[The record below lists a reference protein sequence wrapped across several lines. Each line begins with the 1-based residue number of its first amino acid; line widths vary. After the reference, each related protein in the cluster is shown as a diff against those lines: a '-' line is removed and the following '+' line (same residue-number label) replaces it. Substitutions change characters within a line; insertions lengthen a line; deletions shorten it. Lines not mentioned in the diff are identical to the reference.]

1 MQEERRLDRPGQEEK
16 VGQRRAAELRGSRRG
31 QLSCKARFG
40 AALDPAWG
48 SKTGLSCCLSAA
60 PPIAAAL
67 GCWDELIGPVA
78 ALGGSRW
85 GRVFFFWVDGFFVS
99 VRGR

>member
-1 MQEERRLDRPGQEEK
+1 MQRREGWTGRDERKK

-48 SKTGLSCCLSAA
+48 SKTGLS
-60 PPIAAAL
+60 
-67 GCWDELIGPVA
+67 
-78 ALGGSRW
+78 
-85 GRVFFFWVDGFFVS
+85 
-99 VRGR
+99 